1 MAWQIAICIAI
12 SIVASLALVP
22 LVRSCARRLGLV
34 DRPDSDRK
42 LHSEPV
48 ALGGGLA
55 VYLALV
61 IAFVATIGIDRT
73 MLGFELGYVSGKY
86 YTLFGAAGLLLI
98 VGLID
103 DAWALRGRQK
113 LLLQCL
119 ILCALVGGGTLIEQV
134 SILGFDISLG
144 IFAFPIT
151 VAWLLLAV
159 NGLNLIDGAD
169 GMATTAGCVI
179 SAGLGILSL
188 YNGSTFSAVIALALS
203 ASLSAFLLF
212 NRPPASI
219 YLGDAGSMTIGLFVG
234 VLAVWSSVKES
245 TILASAPVAIL
256 AIPLF
261 DSTAAIVR
269 RWLTGRS
276 IYTTDRAHLHHLLQE
291 KLGPVR
297 MLLVVAGLCITTTS
311 LAVLSVAW
319 NQPWLAVLGVAIVL
333 GLLILTRSFGHAEAR
348 LLIGRAIHFV
358 QSFAM
363 PPTTIESEERHRRVA
378 LQGVEKWDTIWEPL
392 VEFARGHQL
401 AQVKIDLNL
410 PWLQEGYH
418 ANWQSV
424 RMPEKPMQLQLGI
437 PLHAHRSSDH
447 ARVSIGRLEVV
458 ASASDLHAYE
468 RIADLSNL
476 LSDLAVELD
485 RIVERLELSKIRKRS
500 EDPHAESVP
509 ADNPLDREGTKLP
522 VDSESHV
529 STTSTAYSNL

>member
-22 LVRSCARRLGLV
+22 LVRSCARCLGLV

-188 YNGSTFSAVIALALS
+188 YNGSTFSAVIALRSRPRCQPFCCSIAL
-203 ASLSAFLLF
+203 
-212 NRPPASI
+212 PPRFTSE
-219 YLGDAGSMTIGLFVG
+219 M
-234 VLAVWSSVKES
+234 LA
-245 TILASAPVAIL
+245 A
-256 AIPLF
+256 
-261 DSTAAIVR
+261 
-269 RWLTGRS
+269 
-276 IYTTDRAHLHHLLQE
+276 
-291 KLGPVR
+291 
-297 MLLVVAGLCITTTS
+297 
-311 LAVLSVAW
+311 
-319 NQPWLAVLGVAIVL
+319 
-333 GLLILTRSFGHAEAR
+333 
-348 LLIGRAIHFV
+348 
-358 QSFAM
+358 
-363 PPTTIESEERHRRVA
+363 
-378 LQGVEKWDTIWEPL
+378 
-392 VEFARGHQL
+392 
-401 AQVKIDLNL
+401 
-410 PWLQEGYH
+410 
-418 ANWQSV
+418 
-424 RMPEKPMQLQLGI
+424 
-437 PLHAHRSSDH
+437 
-447 ARVSIGRLEVV
+447 
-458 ASASDLHAYE
+458 
-468 RIADLSNL
+468 
-476 LSDLAVELD
+476 
-485 RIVERLELSKIRKRS
+485 
-500 EDPHAESVP
+500 
-509 ADNPLDREGTKLP
+509 
-522 VDSESHV
+522 
-529 STTSTAYSNL
+529 